1 MNPNKLEGALRVY
14 VAAASSDLERA
25 QHWMDELE
33 AAGVEV
39 TSDWVQVIRA
49 VGTANP
55 RNASQEDRRDWVADD
70 LSGVADADVVW
81 FLAPQSAPARGAYF
95 EIGYAWGSGI
105 EVVVSGDTR
114 QSIFCAVG
122 EEFDDDLA
130 AYEYILSRFEVS

>member
-1 MNPNKLEGALRVY
+1 VRVY
-14 VAAASSDLERA
+14 VAAASSEMDRA
-25 QHWMDELE
+25 ARWMDELE

-39 TSDWVQVIRA
+39 TSDWVSIITT

-55 RNASQEDRRDWVADD
+55 REASQSARREWAVDD
-70 LSGVADADVVW
+70 LSGVVDADLVW
-81 FLAPQSAPARGAYF
+81 FLAPEAAPARGAYF
-95 EIGYAWGSGI
+95 EIGYAWGMGI
-105 EVVVSGDTR
+105 DVVVSGDTR